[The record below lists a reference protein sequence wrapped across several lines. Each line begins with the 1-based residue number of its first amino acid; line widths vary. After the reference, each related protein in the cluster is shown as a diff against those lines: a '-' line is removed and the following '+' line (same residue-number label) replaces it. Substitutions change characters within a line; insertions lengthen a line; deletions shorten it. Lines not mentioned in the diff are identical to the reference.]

1 MGTASTSEPG
11 DRPTQTQPSIKG
23 APGVHCKLA
32 IAAGSVLA
40 VPTTTTLGGVAG
52 DAARWEDRIC
62 CAIDI
67 GAAFP
72 RHGACQPWLSAVGR
86 PGISSRPVS
95 ETRWQDV
102 PTSRTQG
109 EQSGYAPGVIARVQG
124 TLLSAQEGAVEVEP
138 TGLGA
143 IALTVL
149 VPIYLHDVL
158 RPKVGEVITLHTICT
173 LEGVSQG
180 TSFTPRLIGF
190 ESAADRAFFELFT
203 TVKGV
208 GNRKALRALARPPA
222 SVALAIKSADTESLQ
237 TLPEIGKRTAETIVH
252 ELKRKVEPHLIAL
265 AGVPT
270 DDGDGM
276 TGQVTP
282 IAEID
287 LGHPLGAAATEA
299 VGALVALGE
308 TQHDATKL
316 VSAAIKECGEDG
328 SPDEILAAAFGKRQ
342 H

>member
-1 MGTASTSEPG
+1 ME
-11 DRPTQTQPSIKG
+11 I
-23 APGVHCKLA
+23 
-32 IAAGSVLA
+32 
-40 VPTTTTLGGVAG
+40 
-52 DAARWEDRIC
+52 
-62 CAIDI
+62 
-67 GAAFP
+67 
-72 RHGACQPWLSAVGR
+72 
-86 PGISSRPVS
+86 
-95 ETRWQDV
+95 
-102 PTSRTQG
+102 
-109 EQSGYAPGVIARVQG
+109 
-124 TLLSAQEGAVEVEP
+124 EP

-158 RPKVGEVITLHTICT
+158 RPRVGEAITLHTICT

-222 SVALAIKSADTESLQ
+222 SVALAIKSGDTESLQ

-265 AGVPT
+265 AGVSS
-270 DDGDGM
+270 DDEDGV
-276 TGQVTP
+276 TGRIEP

-299 VGALVALGE
+299 VGALVALGK

-328 SPDEILAAAFGKRQ
+328 SSDEILAAAFGKRQ